1 MVIMTALMIAGV
13 TIIMAEIIITVTETI
28 LMEGENTEETIMT
41 MVASM
46 TAGENTEE
54 TIMTMVASMMAGENT
69 EETIMTMA
77 ASMMAEDTMIMI
89 TALLMEEENMTTI
102 AIDKT
107 TITMVV
113 FLMRMG
119 DSMATTMTEDEEMDR
134 KEMYGT
140 SYGMHLGCS

>member
-1 MVIMTALMIAGV
+1 MTLTAEENMVKAMVIMTALMIAGV
-13 TIIMAEIIITVTETI
+13 TIIITVTETI
-28 LMEGENTEETIMT
+28 LMEGENTEETIMTMVASMTAGENTEETNMT

-89 TALLMEEENMTTI
+89 TA
-102 AIDKT
+102 
-107 TITMVV
+107 
-113 FLMRMG
+113 
-119 DSMATTMTEDEEMDR
+119 
-134 KEMYGT
+134 
-140 SYGMHLGCS
+140 